1 MHQAVGIKL
10 QGKAFCGRKNKPMVD
25 CRLCACMLCMFSN
38 GCVSERLE
46 KERGGKGESKTKRRK
61 RKGGGSHSSQRGMG
75 MERKRLTGPART
87 HHPNQLESLISPS
100 NNTSPYISDVYIC
113 WERDA
118 RKHQCNSDG
127 IQQKRE
133 TRILCLK
140 FILPFL
146 LPPRAFVAGLC
157 ATICLRTQIS

>member
-1 MHQAVGIKL
+1 MVGKTSQWWTADCVRACCVCL
-10 QGKAFCGRKNKPMVD
+10 AMGVCLRDWRK
-25 CRLCACMLCMFSN
+25 REGA
-38 GCVSERLE
+38 
-46 KERGGKGESKTKRRK
+46 KERGGRE
-61 RKGGGSHSSQRGMG
+61 GGGSHSSQRGMG